1 MGRKMRKFVFVFF
14 LCVYSAIHPARAVVI
29 DPNLSVGSV
38 PSTAGTGLNGSY
50 YKFATGYLTS
60 LAMANQ
66 LIAAATGPTAT
77 FTTSAVCF
85 PNCSNGVTAASATLE
100 SFLNG
105 NIDNFAYT
113 VPPWQI
119 PANTD
124 HSALVLSGYI
134 AITQAGTYNFNL
146 GSDDG
151 SLLTIGNQVVVDD
164 SGLHAFQIVSGSA
177 TFAAAGLYAINI
189 QYFENNGYT
198 GLELWATNSAGSCI
212 IGRNGNCIGTAATN
226 LFYTTPMTAI
236 PEASTLAVF
245 ATGLIGLTLVRRRQY
260 GAI

>member
-1 MGRKMRKFVFVFF
+1 MRKFVFGF
-14 LCVYSAIHPARAVVI
+14 LLFAYSALHPAHAVTI
-29 DPNLSVGSV
+29 DPGASIGSV
-38 PSTAGTGLNGSY
+38 PTTAGTGLSGSY
-50 YKFATGYLTS
+50 YKFASSYLTS

-66 LIAAATGPTAT
+66 LIAAGAGPTAT
-77 FTTSAVCF
+77 FTTRTVCF

-105 NIDNFAYT
+105 NVDNFAYT

-164 SGLHAFQIVSGSA
+164 SGLHAFQIASGSA
-177 TFAAAGLYAINI
+177 TFTAAGLYAIDI

-212 IGRNGNCIGTAATN
+212 IGRNGNCVGTAATN

-236 PEASTLAVF
+236 PEASSLAVLV
-245 ATGLIGLTLVRRRQY
+245 TGLIGLTLVRRRQY